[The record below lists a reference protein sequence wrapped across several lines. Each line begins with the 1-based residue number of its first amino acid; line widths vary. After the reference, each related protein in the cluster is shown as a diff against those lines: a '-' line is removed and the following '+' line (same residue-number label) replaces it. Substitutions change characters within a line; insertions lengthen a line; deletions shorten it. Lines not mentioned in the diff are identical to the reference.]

1 MALTISDMTV
11 DTTIADGS
19 IIPFI
24 KDDGVGGYLN
34 RSIEAQDLKTYMQ
47 TGITA
52 LPPGTTGKV
61 MYYSTAWGKSA
72 NFETDGTNV
81 AIGQT
86 VAFKSSR
93 LTVYDGSGSK
103 DYTLFL
109 QNGNTKLVTHKFGTT
124 FIGNYDT
131 NNETS
136 GFGTAIKLFNQGNF
150 YNESDIIVN
159 NTSFI
164 KFASIDNDGTLTETA
179 KIGSQF
185 SGMYLA
191 SKNFYSSI
199 SFGENY
205 IGYDYSGI
213 NVGGII
219 LNGVKQDRTTSKYAS
234 FLGMNYQ
241 DINTA
246 TQAGTIIGRSNTSSM
261 GTVAISFQNKANSP
275 ATIDAEKFIDMMNDG
290 TIKLFNVPTSSAG
303 LASGTIWSD
312 SGTLKL
318 A

>member
-1 MALTISDMTV
+1 MALTISDMTK
-11 DTTIADGS
+11 DATIEDGS
-19 IIPFI
+19 VIPFI

-34 RSIEAQDLKTYMQ
+34 RSIEAQDLKTYVQ

-52 LPPGTTGKV
+52 LPPGTAGKV

-93 LTVYDGSGSK
+93 LTIYDGSGSK

-109 QNGNTKLVTHKFGTT
+109 QNGNTKLVTHKHGTT

-131 NNETS
+131 NKETS
-136 GFGTAIKLFNQGNF
+136 GFGTAIKLYNQGNF

-159 NTSFI
+159 NTSLI
-164 KFASIDNDGTLTETA
+164 KFASIDNNGTLTETA
-179 KIGSQF
+179 KIGSAY
-185 SGMYLA
+185 SGMYLF
-191 SKNFYSSI
+191 SKNY
-199 SFGENY
+199 
-205 IGYDYSGI
+205 YSGLNLYESFIGHNSSTLI
-213 NVGGII
+213 NGGYEYV
-219 LNGVKQDRTTSKYAS
+219 GVKQNVSTSKYAS
-234 FLGMNYQ
+234 FIGVDNQ
-241 DINTA
+241 DVNTS
-246 TQAGTIIGRSNTSSM
+246 THAGTTIGSSNRTIF
-261 GTVAISFQNKANSP
+261 GDVAISIINKDT
-275 ATIDAEKFIDMMNDG
+275 ATIVTSEMFMNFMTDG

-303 LASGTIWSD
+303 LASGTMWRD
-312 SGTLKL
+312 SGTLKI

>member
-24 KDDGVGGYLN
+24 KDDGAGGYLN

-47 TGITA
+47 TGITP
-52 LPPGTTGKV
+52 LPPGTAGKV

-131 NNETS
+131 NKETS

-150 YNESDIIVN
+150 YNESDII
-159 NTSFI
+159 TTDTI
-164 KFASIDNDGTLTETA
+164 KFGTIDNDGIITTKSKIYGGNDLFISTNSSSEVMLFALKNISSENIKLGTNIESLTGSLYGGQKIKINSNTTNLANETTP
-179 KIGSQF
+179 KLMIGS
-185 SGMYLA
+185 GNA
-191 SKNFYSSI
+191 VNDDEVIVRIHK
-199 SFGENY
+199 GENAMGDLSDL
-205 IGYDYSGI
+205 I
-213 NVGGII
+213 
-219 LNGVKQDRTTSKYAS
+219 
-234 FLGMNYQ
+234 M
-241 DINTA
+241 DI
-246 TQAGTIIGRSNTSSM
+246 
-261 GTVAISFQNKANSP
+261 
-275 ATIDAEKFIDMMNDG
+275 MNDG
-290 TIKLFNVPTSSAG
+290 TIRFFNQPTSSAG
-303 LASGTIWSD
+303 LASGTLWID

>member
-24 KDDGVGGYLN
+24 KDDGAGGYLN

-47 TGITA
+47 TGITP
-52 LPPGTTGKV
+52 LPPGTAGKV

-109 QNGNTKLVTHKFGTT
+109 QNGNTKLVTHKHGTT

-131 NNETS
+131 NKETS
-136 GFGTAIKLFNQGNF
+136 GFGTAIKLYNQGNF
-150 YNESDIIVN
+150 YNESDVIVN
-159 NTSFI
+159 NTSLI
-164 KFASIDNDGTLTETA
+164 KFGTIDNNGIVTDSFRVGSFLTGGYMT
-179 KIGSQF
+179 
-185 SGMYLA
+185 
-191 SKNFYSSI
+191 SKNYSSVMYCYADAVENI
-199 SFGENY
+199 ASFGNNGIFPVGVSSNLINGKRATY
-205 IGYDYSGI
+205 IG
-213 NVGGII
+213 V
-219 LNGVKQDRTTSKYAS
+219 NGNEHFTDT
-234 FLGMNYQ
+234 
-241 DINTA
+241 D
-246 TQAGTIIGRSNTSSM
+246 QAGTTIGNSGKFTGISIRMQRVISKETSTNYVYCDYM
-261 GTVAISFQNKANSP
+261 
-275 ATIDAEKFIDMMNDG
+275 DDG
-290 TIKLFNVPTSSAG
+290 TINFYNVPTILG
-303 LASGTIWSD
+303 GIF
-312 SGTLKL
+312 SGTLKVDTGAGNVLKL